1 MDCESVMLG
10 GGRMRGAGYP
20 LALGVGRHGPGDNI
34 FAYFVGPN
42 DIVVEYTAEV
52 QQVDDTYK
60 TGMPEDWKWPPGRI
74 GQWGLFMPPDQLR
87 LVDGTINFAG
97 PLPVA

>member
-1 MDCESVMLG
+1 MLG
-10 GGRMRGAGYP
+10 GGRMRDAGYS

-74 GQWGLFMPPDQLR
+74 DQWGLFMPPDQLR

>member
-1 MDCESVMLG
+1 MLG
-10 GGRMRGAGYP
+10 GGRMRDAGYP

-52 QQVDDTYK
+52 
-60 TGMPEDWKWPPGRI
+60 
-74 GQWGLFMPPDQLR
+74 
-87 LVDGTINFAG
+87 
-97 PLPVA
+97 